1 MRLGR
6 LAAILL
12 VAESGLF
19 IGYLSQTSLPTEM
32 TPELYC
38 LLFQKVRENLS
49 ANVGT
54 RVDPVTRLS
63 GVDVICDHKTLIIH
77 NKVELQPLQVD
88 ERWLARRKLRW
99 SKTYCNGHP
108 AFSNAISDGWK
119 ISTILTLAD
128 GTELRI
134 DAKCHDAE
142 A

>member
-19 IGYLSQTSLPTEM
+19 IGYLSQMSLPNEM

-38 LLFQKVRENLS
+38 LLFQKVRDNLT

-54 RVDPVTRLS
+54 RVDPVTRLA
-63 GVDVICDHKTLIIH
+63 GVDVICDRKALVFHH
-77 NKVELQPLQVD
+77 KVELQARQID
-88 ERWLARRKLRW
+88 ERWLAQRKLRW
-99 SKTYCNGHP
+99 SKTYCNRHP
-108 AFSNAISDGWK
+108 TFSNAISDGWK

-128 GTELRI
+128 GTELLI
-134 DAKCHDAE
+134 DANCHDAE

>member
-1 MRLGR
+1 MRPGR

-19 IGYLSQTSLPTEM
+19 IGYIGQTSLPTEM

-63 GVDVICDHKTLIIH
+63 GVDVICDRKALIIH
-77 NKVELQPLQVD
+77 QKVELRPLQID

-99 SKTYCNGHP
+99 SKTYCNRHP
-108 AFSNAISDGWK
+108 TFSNAISHGWK